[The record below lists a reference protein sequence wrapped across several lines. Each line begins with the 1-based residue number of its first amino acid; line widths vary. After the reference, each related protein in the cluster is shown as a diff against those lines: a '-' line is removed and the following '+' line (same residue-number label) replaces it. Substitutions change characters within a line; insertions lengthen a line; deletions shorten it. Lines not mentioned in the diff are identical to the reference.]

1 MQQPQHQQVIIFP
14 PPGPESIRTPPYP
27 LDLLDE
33 DEPADLPDGPIELPD
48 LPKESQAYRTLQD
61 LIYAAF
67 IAQNYPNPMYFNRNI
82 NSACTH
88 LFNLGRKIRHEINN
102 CLSHM
107 QNSPRDQ
114 IYWLPVGPEYT
125 QFKTRIMREVNM
137 FLRFMRLQAE
147 ERRQVEFEREQARL
161 QFAFSHQRY
170 IHTLNA
176 YYNPHN
182 YK

>member
-1 MQQPQHQQVIIFP
+1 MQQPQPQQVIIFP
-14 PPGPESIRTPPYP
+14 PPGPRSIHPPPYP

-33 DEPADLPDGPIELPD
+33 DEEADLPHGPMELPD
-48 LPKESQAYRTLQD
+48 LPKESEAYRTLQD
-61 LIYAAF
+61 AIFAAY
-67 IAQNYPNPMYFNRNI
+67 IAQNHHDLMNFNRHI
-82 NSACTH
+82 HYACTH

-107 QNSPRDQ
+107 QNNTQDDR
-114 IYWLPVGPEYT
+114 YRLPTAPDYT
-125 QFKTRIMREVNM
+125 RFKTRIMREVNM